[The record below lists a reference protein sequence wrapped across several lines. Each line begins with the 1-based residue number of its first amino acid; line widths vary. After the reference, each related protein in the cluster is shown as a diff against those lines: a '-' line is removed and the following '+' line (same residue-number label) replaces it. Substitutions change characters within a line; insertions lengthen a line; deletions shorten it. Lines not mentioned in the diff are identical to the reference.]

1 MEAGHLHPLLKVW
14 EMFRRIFLEMGFEEM
29 PTSNFV
35 ESSFW
40 NSDALFQPQQHRAR
54 DSHDTFFLKVPPT
67 TRQLP
72 EDYVE
77 TVKRVHESGGYG
89 SQGYGYDWKRE
100 EADKNL
106 LRSHTT
112 AVSSRKITIFF
123 FRRQTFF
130 SHLCLLK
137 GKQNWCSVRW
147 CHGRVSIICFFILP
161 HCQSICVEKAFSP
174 KRYFSIDH
182 VFQNEAG
189 DRTHLAEFHQ
199 IEVLVCDRGFKL
211 GDLIGVLSDFFE
223 RLGMSKLQFKPA
235 YNPYTE
241 PSMEIFGYHEGF
253 KKWLDVRNSGVFSP
267 EMLLP
272 MRLPE
277 DVSVIAWGL
286 SLERPTMILYGI
298 DNIRDLFGPKVDLG
312 LIKTKP
318 ICRLGIQ

>member
-40 NSDALFQPQQHRAR
+40 NSNALFQPQQHRAR
-54 DSHDTFFLKVPPT
+54 DSHDIFFLKVPST

-72 EDYVE
+72 EDHVE
-77 TVKRVHESGGYG
+77 RVKRVHESGGYG
-89 SQGYGYDWKRE
+89 SQGYGYDWKRV

-106 LRSHTT
+106 LCSHTT

-161 HCQSICVEKAFSP
+161 HCQSICVEVSSLFYAAFL
-174 KRYFSIDH
+174 F
-182 VFQNEAG
+182 
-189 DRTHLAEFHQ
+189 HL
-199 IEVLVCDRGFKL
+199 IESF
-211 GDLIGVLSDFFE
+211 
-223 RLGMSKLQFKPA
+223 
-235 YNPYTE
+235 Y
-241 PSMEIFGYHEGF
+241 
-253 KKWLDVRNSGVFSP
+253 
-267 EMLLP
+267 
-272 MRLPE
+272 
-277 DVSVIAWGL
+277 
-286 SLERPTMILYGI
+286 
-298 DNIRDLFGPKVDLG
+298 
-312 LIKTKP
+312 
-318 ICRLGIQ
+318 